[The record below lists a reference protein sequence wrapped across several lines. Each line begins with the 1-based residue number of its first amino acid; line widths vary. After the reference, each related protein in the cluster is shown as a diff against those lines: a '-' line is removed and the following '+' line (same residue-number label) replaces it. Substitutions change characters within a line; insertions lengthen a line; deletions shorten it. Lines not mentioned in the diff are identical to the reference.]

1 MLNIGIVLNNISNI
15 TVTSM
20 VGNGWN
26 FVGISSVALES
37 WTGYNT
43 GLLTGN
49 RWPVWPG
56 YFMSN
61 EILVTCTLERQGLHI
76 ISQTSCR
83 AISVFVLNC
92 LCNRLLTFLW
102 ILVWR
107 YRRMSV
113 LQVVLE
119 VLVNFGILVVGRS
132 SDKDIILSVILVK
145 NVTLLFEFLNDFIWI
160 LGKAD
165 RFISLASCNFT
176 CPTDFFA
183 RRFIIE
189 DGLGF
194 LGIPNINHRLDDV
207 FWIWRNS
214 DFINLRMVWR
224 VAFNGW
230 TLYETKLLAGYHPW
244 IVGNNLMRNV
254 VSRVAAL
261 KVNRWRVV
269 CLSSLVVFVNVV
281 NRFRNN
287 LLFSILVGCI
297 GMRHAML
304 QIDRKLLWRLV
315 IVVIYRV
322 SWECLGR
329 VFFIQNIA
337 LLYQISQ
344 RLVRLRP
351 VYLFTGLASQMNRL
365 VI

>member
-92 LCNRLLTFLW
+92 LCNRLLTLLW

-113 LQVVLE
+113 REVVLE
-119 VLVNFGILVVGRS
+119 VLVNLGVLVISRTVNEDLVVGIALV
-132 SDKDIILSVILVK
+132 KDI
-145 NVTLLFEFLNDFIWI
+145 TLGFQFPNNFAWI
-160 LGKAD
+160 LGEVD
-165 RFISLASCNFT
+165 SFIRLTSCNFT

-189 DGLGF
+189 DGLSF

-207 FWIWRNS
+207 F
-214 DFINLRMVWR
+214 
-224 VAFNGW
+224 
-230 TLYETKLLAGYHPW
+230 
-244 IVGNNLMRNV
+244 
-254 VSRVAAL
+254 
-261 KVNRWRVV
+261 
-269 CLSSLVVFVNVV
+269 
-281 NRFRNN
+281 
-287 LLFSILVGCI
+287 
-297 GMRHAML
+297 
-304 QIDRKLLWRLV
+304 
-315 IVVIYRV
+315 
-322 SWECLGR
+322 
-329 VFFIQNIA
+329 
-337 LLYQISQ
+337 
-344 RLVRLRP
+344 
-351 VYLFTGLASQMNRL
+351 
-365 VI
+365 